1 MFPDAGR
8 EVNRRALPVF
18 RHALTVRTLR
28 TPTGLERFVPRFHWE
43 LLVCGLRGHLLAG
56 REVAQ
61 LTAEDAVFAR
71 EIDGV
76 RWHRCLRC
84 DSWMPLPPP
93 SRPALERMPPRD
105 QIDLPRRGRALRDA
119 IVLRLI
125 AVDRAIHCVVLL
137 GLALAVLLFA
147 NDQQHLRNLYT
158 EVIRAIE
165 GVGQNGAVK
174 PHQGFL
180 HELDRL
186 FAARRSVLRLI
197 ALGLLGYGLLEGVEA
212 VGLWLMKRWAEYLTL
227 IATALFIPYEL
238 HELAVSFSLF
248 KILAFALNVAVV
260 CYLLYAKRLFGLRG
274 GAAEEERIRHADS
287 GWEALERTA
296 PPAGGFPG

>member
-1 MFPDAGR
+1 MLCR
-8 EVNRRALPVF
+8 M
-18 RHALTVRTLR
+18 HSLR
-28 TPTGLERFVPRFHWE
+28 TPSGLQRFVPRFHWE
-43 LLVCGLRGHLLAG
+43 LLVCGLRGHLVAG
-56 REVAQ
+56 RDVAT
-61 LTAEDAVFAR
+61 LAPEDAVFAR
-71 EIDGV
+71 QIDGV

-84 DSWMPLPPP
+84 DSWVPMPPP
-93 SRPALERMPPRD
+93 VDPPLERMPPRD
-105 QIDLPRRGRALRDA
+105 QIQLPRRGRALRDA
-119 IVLRLI
+119 IVLRVI

-158 EVIRAIE
+158 EITRAIE
-165 GVGQNGAVK
+165 GVGQNGGAR
-174 PHQGFL
+174 PHQGLL

-186 FAARRSVLRLI
+186 FSARRSTLRLI
-197 ALGLLGYGLLEGVEA
+197 ALGLAGYGILEGIEA

-248 KILAFALNVAVV
+248 KIVAFAFNLAVV
-260 CYLLYAKRLFGLRG
+260 GYLLYAKRLFGIRG